1 MMTEAL
7 KIGLIGFGLMLFG
20 WGGMIGLT
28 VTLRR
33 EGEPWSEVR
42 SALFDP
48 RSHMMF
54 VLGLVGAMVVA
65 IALTQ

>member
-1 MMTEAL
+1 MTEAL
-7 KIGLIGFGLMLFG
+7 KIALVGFGMMLFG

-48 RSHMMF
+48 RSHFMF
-54 VLGLVGAMVVA
+54 VLGLVGALMLVVA
-65 IALTQ
+65 MTQ